1 MFISEKSMKKKFQHY
16 WDYIIAAI
24 ITPLIWGWYY
34 GDHFKLSLSYPL
46 TNQSDLWMGF
56 ASIKALINGEMVTFF
71 GNSIKSYWIS
81 IWGCKYKY
89 GLSHT

>member
-1 MFISEKSMKKKFQHY
+1 MVIMCLVAARIIKRGGIEYVYFGKKYEKKFQHY

-46 TNQSDLWMGF
+46 TNQSDFVDGF
-56 ASIKALINGEMVTFF
+56 CIN
-71 GNSIKSYWIS
+71 KST
-81 IWGCKYKY
+81 
-89 GLSHT
+89 H